1 MVNSW
6 TNSKI
11 KVGVRVLHLSA
22 ASENTGAGKAV
33 LLTHQSLLH
42 YNIESR
48 VLFLKSNMRKEFIY
62 SYDKLGY
69 LSFVRRYFYTFLDNL
84 FLKCYRNRK
93 SSIFSPGLI
102 GLPLKNNTHLI
113 WADVIHIH
121 WANHGF
127 IDIHEI
133 KKWNKPI
140 VWTLRDMWA
149 FTGGCHYSFDCL
161 GYENHCGVCPALNSS
176 KKRDLSFKGIN
187 NKNVLNQLS
196 IRWVAISSWMKS
208 KAKRSNILKNAKID
222 IVYSGVDGNQY
233 AIGNKNELRKKYNF
247 SKDDRIIIL
256 GAANFRD
263 EYKGFSYVLKV
274 LNELSQD
281 IKVITFGSTSFQS
294 GEIEQ
299 PTTHFG
305 FVSSDILQE
314 LYSISD
320 VFFSPS
326 IAEAFGKTFL
336 EAQMCGC
343 PVVCFDET
351 GPSDIIEHKIS
362 GYLAKYKDA
371 QDLVNGLEF
380 CLNNNF
386 DRVQIRNRV
395 ISKFDIRNIALG
407 YKTIYEESYL
417 DWSSCKA

>member
-1 MVNSW
+1 M
-6 TNSKI
+6 
-11 KVGVRVLHLSA
+11 RVLHLSA

-33 LLTHQSLLH
+33 ILTHQSLLDC
-42 YNIESR
+42 NVESR
-48 VLFLKSNMRKEFIY
+48 VLFLKSNMHGEFIY
-62 SYDKLGY
+62 SYDKQGL
-69 LSFVRRYFYTFLDNL
+69 LSFLLRYLFTFLDQIS
-84 FLKCYRNRK
+84 LKWYTNRK
-93 SSIFSPGLI
+93 AAIFSPGLI
-102 GLPLKNNTHLI
+102 GLPLKSNIHLK

-176 KKRDLSFKGIN
+176 KERDLSFKGIK
-187 NKNVLNQLS
+187 NKNVLSQLP

-208 KAKRSNILKNAKID
+208 KAEKSNILKNSKID

-233 AIGNKNELRKKYNF
+233 SIGNKNELRKKHNF
-247 SKDDRIIIL
+247 SKDNKIIIL

-274 LNELSQD
+274 LNELSPD
-281 IKVITFGSTSFQS
+281 IRVITFGSTSFQR

-299 PTTHFG
+299 PITHFG

-343 PVVCFDET
+343 PVLCFNET
-351 GPSDIIEHKIS
+351 GPSDIIEHKVS

-371 QDLVNGLEF
+371 QDLIDGLDF
-380 CLNNNF
+380 CLNKEF
-386 DRVQIRNRV
+386 DRLQIRNRV
-395 ISKFDIRNIALG
+395 ISKFDIKNIALD
-407 YKTIYEESYL
+407 YKAIYEESYL
-417 DWSSCKA
+417 DWSTRRSK